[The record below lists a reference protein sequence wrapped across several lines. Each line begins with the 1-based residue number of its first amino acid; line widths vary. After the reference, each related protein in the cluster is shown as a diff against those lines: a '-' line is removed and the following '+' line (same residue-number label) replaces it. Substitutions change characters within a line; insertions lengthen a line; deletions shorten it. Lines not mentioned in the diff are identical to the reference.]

1 MSIQMP
7 FAAAVPAPLRRQ
19 AARWAAAADRKS
31 RANRPSDGCHGP
43 CFSVRNTR
51 LRRPFGHVF
60 LLQHA
65 EAFCNSESHF
75 PGGFEIPRR
84 EKLHEERQNGRL
96 PTAVLCIS
104 RRPLVKMAQVLAW
117 WLDFSPHC
125 SSDRRTAFVLSRAAP
140 LQRFL
145 E

>member
-1 MSIQMP
+1 MS
-7 FAAAVPAPLRRQ
+7 FAAAGPAPLRRQ
-19 AARWAAAADRKS
+19 AARGAAAADRKS

-75 PGGFEIPRR
+75 PGGSAIPRR
-84 EKLHEERQNGRL
+84 AKVAALAGMAIGFALFWFTGDRSL
-96 PTAVLCIS
+96 PMTLAVILVMAGGLAYVFS
-104 RRPLVKMAQVLAW
+104 RP
-117 WLDFSPHC
+117 S
-125 SSDRRTAFVLSRAAP
+125 
-140 LQRFL
+140 
-145 E
+145 